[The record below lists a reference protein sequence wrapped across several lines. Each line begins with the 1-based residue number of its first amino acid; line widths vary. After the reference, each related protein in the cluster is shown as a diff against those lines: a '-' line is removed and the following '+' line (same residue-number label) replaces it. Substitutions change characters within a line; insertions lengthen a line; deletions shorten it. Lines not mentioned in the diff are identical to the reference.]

1 MRPYYEMVA
10 CCRCNRTGSCRGC
23 ACVKAGKPC
32 TNCLPSKM
40 GTCLNV
46 SATPATSTTT
56 GTPSTPGTVSFSAT
70 AQVPV
75 TPSASHELGMYP
87 PSRSEMPDTHVTS
100 ATVSDLHQH
109 QHSSNS
115 CPPQLPTFQRMSTP
129 AFSWGNLSAE
139 DFAHAL
145 EATYSEVVHWK
156 LNSFKVPSVRQERNS
171 YRNCLECFLPSRLPL
186 QWNLWHPRLPSSCP
200 SCSFKSHIVDR
211 RQRIMPIV

>member
-1 MRPYYEMVA
+1 MVA

-46 SATPATSTTT
+46 SATPAPSTTT

-70 AQVPV
+70 VQVPV
-75 TPSASHELGMYP
+75 TPSASHESGMYP

-100 ATVSDLHQH
+100 ATVPDLHQH

-115 CPPQLPTFQRMSTP
+115 CPPQLPTFQGMSTP
-129 AFSWGNLSAE
+129 AFSWGVTSVRRTSPTLWRQP
-139 DFAHAL
+139 
-145 EATYSEVVHWK
+145 TQK
-156 LNSFKVPSVRQERNS
+156 LCTGGSIASKCPSVRQERNS

-211 RQRIMPIV
+211 RQRILPIV